1 MVDRQLAFS
10 ILQLVALSLPAFA
23 ILLQMVV
30 ESEMPYTHWAVPITT
45 AGMGLFL
52 VGGFVVLVRLMLT
65 TATTTAAVALG
76 FLLLGI
82 LSMLVGA
89 SLIGLQTGKEQR
101 RIRDD
106 EGSQNN

>member
-45 AGMGLFL
+45 AGLGLFL
-52 VGGFVVLVRLMLT
+52 IGGAIVVVELMLATTTT
-65 TATTTAAVALG
+65 TATVALG
-76 FLLLGI
+76 FALLGI
-82 LSMLVGA
+82 LSMLIGA
-89 SLIGLQTGKEQR
+89 SLIGLQTGEKQR
-101 RIRDD
+101 RIRDGED
-106 EGSQNN
+106 

>member
-23 ILLQMVV
+23 ILLQMMV
-30 ESEMPYTHWAVPITT
+30 ESKMSYTHWAVPITT

-52 VGGFVVLVRLMLT
+52 IGGAIVVVELIF
-65 TATTTAAVALG
+65 ASASTTAAVALV
-76 FLLLGI
+76 FSLLGL

-89 SLIGLQTGKEQR
+89 SLIGLQAGAQQR
-101 RIRDD
+101 RIRDG
-106 EGSQNN
+106 EE

>member
-1 MVDRQLAFS
+1 MVDRKLAFS

-45 AGMGLFL
+45 AGLGLFL
-52 VGGFVVLVRLMLT
+52 IGGAVVIGELMLATTTT
-65 TATTTAAVALG
+65 TATIALG

-89 SLIGLQTGKEQR
+89 SLIGLQTGVKQR
-101 RIRDD
+101 RLRDNED
-106 EGSQNN
+106 